1 MGLAS
6 ERVPCSDNCLSD
18 DLCPDDVLLQLDLV
32 LRLHHGAVGQ
42 LRMVRQLEHLLS
54 GHCHRPQHGQLH
66 LVGLAE
72 Q

>member
-1 MGLAS
+1 M
-6 ERVPCSDNCLSD
+6 PCSDNCLSD
-18 DLCPDDVLLQLDLV
+18 DLCPDDVRAIWQRLLQLDLV

-42 LRMVRQLEHLLS
+42 LRVVRQLKHLLS
-54 GHCHRPQHGQLH
+54 GHCHRPQRGQLH